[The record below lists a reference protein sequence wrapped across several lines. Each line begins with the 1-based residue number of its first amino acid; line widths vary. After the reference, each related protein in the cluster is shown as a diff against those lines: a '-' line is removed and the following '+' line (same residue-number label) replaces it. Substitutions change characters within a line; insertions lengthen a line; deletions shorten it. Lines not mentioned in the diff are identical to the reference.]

1 MISNDRREVTE
12 AFRLYARKK
21 ADGKTVE
28 TFGSDEWLTVSAVAN
43 TLSYF
48 RAMGKPHIAEAV
60 EWVYFADPFEPL
72 RKGDIDGRITRYCME
87 KDACRESV
95 YRWLK
100 NARRIYWAIRH
111 YE

>member
-1 MISNDRREVTE
+1 MTAEKRREVTE

-21 ADGKTVE
+21 AEGKTVE
-28 TFGSDEWLTVSAVAN
+28 IFGSDEWLTVSAVSK

-72 RKGDIDGRITRYCME
+72 RKGDIDGRITRYCTE
-87 KDACRESV
+87 KYAFSKSV

-100 NARRIYWAIRH
+100 DARLIYWAIR
-111 YE
+111 YP